1 MSFLKNDNDDCNDND
16 DSENVYELER
26 GFLRRGRLRRKL
38 LSLSLWTIF
47 LLLDNFFA
55 FGQFFCFGQF
65 FALDN
70 CQSRRIGHKEGA
82 DILNWL

>member
-55 FGQFFCFGQF
+55 
-65 FALDN
+65 LDN
-70 CQSRRIGHKEGA
+70 FLLWTIAIVLLEHPKSTA
-82 DILNWL
+82 P

>member
-55 FGQFFCFGQF
+55 
-65 FALDN
+65 LDN
-70 CQSRRIGHKEGA
+70 FLLWTIAKVGGLVTQRVQTF
-82 DILNWL
+82 

>member
-38 LSLSLWTIF
+38 RPLLLWTIF
-47 LLLDNFFA
+47 LLLDN
-55 FGQFFCFGQF
+55 F

-70 CQSRRIGHKEGA
+70 CQSRRIGHTEGA

>member
-1 MSFLKNDNDDCNDND
+1 MFMSLKEDFLEGGGCA
-16 DSENVYELER
+16 ENCFHFR
-26 GFLRRGRLRRKL
+26 FGQFFCF
-38 LSLSLWTIF
+38 WTIF
-47 LLLDNFFA
+47 LLLDN
-55 FGQFFCFGQF
+55 F

>member
-1 MSFLKNDNDDCNDND
+1 MSILKNDYDDCNDND

-55 FGQFFCFGQF
+55 
-65 FALDN
+65 LDN
-70 CQSRRIGHKEGA
+70 F
-82 DILNWL
+82 WLWTIAKVGVLVKKRVQTF

>member
-1 MSFLKNDNDDCNDND
+1 MSILKNDNDDCNDND

-55 FGQFFCFGQF
+55 
-65 FALDN
+65 LDN

>member
-55 FGQFFCFGQF
+55 
-65 FALDN
+65 LDN
-70 CQSRRIGHKEGA
+70 FLLWTIAKVGGLVTKRVQTF
-82 DILNWL
+82 